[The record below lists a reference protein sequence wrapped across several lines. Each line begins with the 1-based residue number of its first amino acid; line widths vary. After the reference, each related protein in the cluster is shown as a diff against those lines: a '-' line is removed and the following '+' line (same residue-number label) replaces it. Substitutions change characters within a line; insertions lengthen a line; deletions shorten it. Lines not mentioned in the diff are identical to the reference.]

1 MKKVSIIGLGWL
13 GEAAGLLLQTQG
25 YTVVGSTTRA
35 EKVELLRGKGLD
47 AIHFALDPDPKGTA
61 YHRLFDSEILIVTLP
76 PKSRHGD
83 GEAYLKQLASLRTL
97 VANSAVKQVIFISST
112 GIYPN
117 ENKEVPYT
125 EEEQLTESNAG
136 NSILYRAEQLM
147 KESPS
152 YALTVLRMGGLMG
165 ADRIPGSYFSGKE
178 EVVGHTRV
186 NFIHQDDAARMIA
199 WVLDQ
204 GLWNQTFNGV
214 APEHPLRR
222 EVYAKNASALGI
234 LPPASYLEVADEKE
248 GRWISSEKISATG
261 FSFDFPNP
269 LDFSYFPRLGT
280 G

>member
-13 GEAAGLLLQTQG
+13 GEAAALLLQRQG
-25 YTVVGSTTRA
+25 NLVLGSSTRP
-35 EKVELLRGKGLD
+35 EKVELLRGKGFD
-47 AIHFALDPDPKGTA
+47 AIHFALDPNPKGTA
-61 YHRLFDSEILIVTLP
+61 YNRLFDSEILIVTLP
-76 PKSRHGD
+76 PRSRHGD

-125 EEEQLTESNAG
+125 EEEQITESNAG

-147 KESPS
+147 KESPR

-248 GRWISSEKISATG
+248 GRWISSEKISANG

-269 LDFSYFPRLGT
+269 LDFSYSPRLGT

>member
-13 GEAAGLLLQTQG
+13 GEAAGLLLQRQG
-25 YTVVGSTTRA
+25 HLVLGSSTRP

-76 PKSRHGD
+76 PRSRHGD
-83 GEAYLKQLASLRTL
+83 GEAYLQQLASLRTL
-97 VANSAVKQVIFISST
+97 VANSAVKQIIFISST
-112 GIYPN
+112 RIYPN
-117 ENKEVPYT
+117 ENKAASYT
-125 EEEQLTESNAG
+125 EEEQITENNAG

-147 KESPS
+147 ADSPS
-152 YALTVLRMGGLMG
+152 YSLTILRMGGLMG

-222 EVYAKNASALGI
+222 EVYAKNASTLGI
-234 LPPASYLEVADEKE
+234 LPPVSYQEAVDEKV

-269 LDFSYFPRLGT
+269 LDFSYSPRLGT

>member
-13 GEAAGLLLQTQG
+13 GEAVALLLQRQG
-25 YTVVGSTTRA
+25 HLVLGSSTRP

-76 PKSRHGD
+76 PRSRHGD
-83 GEAYLKQLASLRTL
+83 GEAYLQQLASLRTL

-125 EEEQLTESNAG
+125 EEEQITESNAG

-152 YALTVLRMGGLMG
+152 YALTILRMGGLMG

-222 EVYAKNASALGI
+222 EVYAKNASTLGI
-234 LPPASYLEVADEKE
+234 LPPVSYQEAVDEKV

-269 LDFSYFPRLGT
+269 LDFGYSPRLGT

>member
-13 GEAAGLLLQTQG
+13 GEAVALLLQRQG
-25 YTVVGSTTRA
+25 HLVLGSSTRP
-35 EKVELLRGKGLD
+35 EKVELLRGKGVD

-76 PKSRHGD
+76 PRSRHGD
-83 GEAYLKQLASLRTL
+83 GEAYLQQLASLRTL

-125 EEEQLTESNAG
+125 EEEQITESNAG

-152 YALTVLRMGGLMG
+152 YALTILRMGGLMG
-165 ADRIPGSYFSGKE
+165 GDRIPGSYFSGKE

-199 WVLDQ
+199 LVLDQ

-214 APEHPLRR
+214 ALEHPLRR

-234 LPPASYLEVADEKE
+234 LPPVSYQEAVDEKV

-269 LDFSYFPRLGT
+269 LDFSYSPRLGT